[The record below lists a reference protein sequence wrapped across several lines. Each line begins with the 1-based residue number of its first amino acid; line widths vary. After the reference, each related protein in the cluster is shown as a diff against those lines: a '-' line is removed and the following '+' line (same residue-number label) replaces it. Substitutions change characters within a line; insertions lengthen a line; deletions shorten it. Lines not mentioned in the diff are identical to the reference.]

1 MNSFASPLS
10 IRLATPGELAWINA
24 RYAEV
29 DFVPSGAHDIIV
41 IAAVDGVAA
50 GLGRV
55 VPAGPGIGELGG
67 MLVFDQF
74 KGHGLARRLIARL
87 QELPQFEILYC
98 LPFARLEGL
107 YASMGF
113 ARAADGPDLPPQVS
127 KKYRWCSGHYP
138 EPVLLMRYQGK
149 S

>member
-1 MNSFASPLS
+1 MNTSSSILS
-10 IRLATPGELAWINA
+10 IRLAAPADLAWINA

-29 DFVPSGAHDIIV
+29 DFVPSGADDIIA
-41 IAAVDGVAA
+41 IAAVDGTAA

-55 VPAGPGIGELGG
+55 VPADAGIGELGG

-98 LPFARLEGL
+98 LPFARLEAL

-113 ARAADGPDLPPQVS
+113 ARVADEAGVPPLVS
-127 KKYRWCSGHYP
+127 KKYRWCNGHYP
-138 EPVLLMRYQGK
+138 EPVLLMRFQRIA
-149 S
+149 